1 MTLSEFVDQY
11 KHKLHG
17 MIADAAVRPAKGGEL
32 SIRLCQAFNEVEQIL
47 TSAYFV
53 ARGEKEP
60 PKPVPT
66 PPRPAAPPQQ
76 APPQQAPPQQRPPQ
90 AAPPGAKR

>member
-11 KHKLHG
+11 KYKLHG
-17 MIADAAVRPAKGGEL
+17 LIADAAVRQAKSGEL
-32 SIRLCQAFNEVEQIL
+32 SIKLMTAFNEVEQIL

-66 PPRPAAPPQQ
+66 PPRPPQQ